1 MLTYATITNV
11 GDRKVNED
19 SIGVFKNDSG
29 SCFLVC
35 DGLGGHGMGDVASGI
50 VRDVFENLFS
60 KTDDIVNFTG
70 ETLTAAQEVLMTE
83 QTIRNEKR
91 KMKTTA
97 VSLTTDGKTVYIGH
111 IGDSRLYAFSRGK
124 VKFRT
129 IDHSVPQ
136 MLALSHEIKEQ
147 EIRYHPDRNLLL
159 RVMGTDWDEPMYEL
173 HEPVPLKK
181 YQAFLLCSD
190 GFWELVD
197 EKTMC
202 SLLKKSKSVE
212 EWLYNM
218 TEVVKQNGAN
228 KDMDNYSAIA
238 VWNK

>member
-1 MLTYATITNV
+1 MLTYSTITNV

-19 SIGVFKNDSG
+19 SIGVFKNDSDY
-29 SCFLVC
+29 CFVVC

-50 VRDVFENLFS
+50 VRDVFKDLFS
-60 KTDDIVNFTG
+60 KMEDIVNFTG
-70 ETLTAAQEVLMTE
+70 ETLIAAQEVLMTE
-83 QTIRNEKR
+83 QTLQNEKR

-97 VSLTTDGKTVYIGH
+97 VSLTTDGKTAYISH

-136 MLALSHEIKEQ
+136 MLALSRQIKEK

-159 RVMGTDWDEPMYEL
+159 RVMGTDWDAPMYEL
-173 HEPVPLKK
+173 HEPVSLKK
-181 YQAFLLCSD
+181 FQAFLLCSD
-190 GFWELVD
+190 GFWELID

-212 EWLYNM
+212 EWLNNM

>member
-19 SIGVFKNDSG
+19 SIGVFKNG
-29 SCFLVC
+29 YGACFIVC

-50 VRDVFENLFS
+50 VRDVFGNLFS

-83 QTIRNEKR
+83 QTVRNEKR

-136 MLALSHEIKEQ
+136 MLALSRQIKEE

-159 RVMGTDWDEPMYEL
+159 RVMGTDWDSPMYEL
-173 HEPVPLKK
+173 HEPITLKK

-190 GFWELVD
+190 GFWELID

-202 SLLKKSKSVE
+202 SLLKKSKSAE
-212 EWLYNM
+212 EWLNNM
-218 TEVVKQNGAN
+218 TEIVKHNGEN